1 LKWMEPPELSV
12 FSRKTAV
19 AITSEEPVEV
29 NQAAAETAGGTIT
42 APAPE
47 LAVVIAVAL
56 ATTLAPL
63 NSTMIAVALPHIMQD
78 FAADTASAGWLITSY
93 LIVMAAVQP
102 IAGKL
107 GDRFGRRRMILGGL
121 MAFAIASLGAAV
133 SVNLPM
139 LIIFR
144 LLQALS
150 GSITLPNGTALLRE
164 VVPAQRRGNR
174 FGLVGAVTSFAA
186 ASGPLLGGVL
196 VSLGGWRVQFYANL
210 PIVVGALLLGWIAIP
225 RTEAGP
231 AQSKAR
237 FDLMGSVLLFL
248 FLGGVAALLSQSKS
262 GLAWWLIGC
271 GAVGLAAVL
280 ALFVWHERRYS
291 DPVVNLGLFGRKA
304 FASASSCIALSNLS
318 MYVMLLAIPLL
329 LAQRPG
335 WTSDRT
341 GLVLAVLFGATVL
354 FSPVGGRLADR
365 LGRRLPTTLGLGLM
379 SVGVVWLTVSGAEVS
394 LPELI
399 SGLALAGVGIGLSG
413 AGLQTSAIEAVG
425 PKEAGMAAGVYS
437 TSRYFGSIVGSS
449 VLAGL
454 LASANS
460 FGLVFLLVS
469 VAAVLAALLSLGLPS
484 RPRQEALHVSG

>member
-1 LKWMEPPELSV
+1 MELLELSV
-12 FSRKTAV
+12 SSHKSAV
-19 AITSEEPVEV
+19 AITSK
-29 NQAAAETAGGTIT
+29 QAVDVSQVVPETARDTVP
-42 APAPE
+42 ASAPE
-47 LAVVIAVAL
+47 LAIVVAVAL

-78 FAADTASAGWLITSY
+78 FRADTASAGWLITSY

-121 MAFAIASLGAAV
+121 VAFALASLGAAL
-133 SVNLPM
+133 SLNLPM

-210 PIVVGALLLGWIAIP
+210 PIVVGALLLGWVAIP
-225 RTEAGP
+225 RPEAG
-231 AQSKAR
+231 SKHSGAR
-237 FDLMGSVLLFL
+237 FDLLGSVLLFL

-262 GLAWWLIGC
+262 GFDWWLIGS
-271 GAVGLAAVL
+271 GAAGLVLVL
-280 ALFVWHERRYS
+280 ALFVWHEHRHS
-291 DPVVNLGLFGRKA
+291 DPVVNLALFGHRA

-365 LGRRLPTTLGLGLM
+365 LGRRLPTTVGLALM
-379 SVGVVWLTVSGAEVS
+379 SLGVVWLTLSGAQVS
-394 LPELI
+394 LPVLI

-413 AGLQTSAIEAVG
+413 AGLQTSAIESVG
-425 PKEAGMAAGVYS
+425 RKEAGMAAGVYS

-469 VAAVLAALLSLGLPS
+469 MAAILATLLSLGLPT
-484 RPRQEALHVSG
+484 RPRREAPQVSG

>member
-1 LKWMEPPELSV
+1 PE
-12 FSRKTAV
+12 KTLHA
-19 AITSEEPVEV
+19 
-29 NQAAAETAGGTIT
+29 NQVVAETTRDAAPAP

-47 LAVVIAVAL
+47 LAVVVAVAL

-78 FAADTASAGWLITSY
+78 FRADTASVGWLITSY

-121 MAFAIASLGAAV
+121 IAFALASLGAAV
-133 SVNLPM
+133 SLNLPM

-186 ASGPLLGGVL
+186 ASGPLLGGLL

-210 PIVVGALLLGWIAIP
+210 PIIVGALLLGWVAIP
-225 RTEAGP
+225 RPKGVSTRAT
-231 AQSKAR
+231 AR

-248 FLGGVAALLSQSKS
+248 FLGGVATLLSQSKS
-262 GLAWWLIGC
+262 GLEWWLLGC
-271 GAVGLAAVL
+271 GAIGLVFVL

-291 DPVVNLGLFGRKA
+291 DPVVNLTLFGHRA

-341 GLVLAVLFGATVL
+341 GLVLAVLFGTTVL

-365 LGRRLPTTLGLGLM
+365 LGRRLPTTLGLALM
-379 SVGVVWLTVSGAEVS
+379 SLGVVWLTVSGAQVS
-394 LPELI
+394 LPILI

-413 AGLQTSAIEAVG
+413 AGLQTSAIESVG
-425 PKEAGMAAGVYS
+425 PKEVGMAAGVYS

-469 VAAVLAALLSLGLPS
+469 VAAILATLLSLGLPAH
-484 RPRQEALHVSG
+484 PRREVPQVSG